1 MSARAVVSASTSAC
15 APAALFA
22 DGFETGDVSRWSA
35 NFGLVADSSQAHSGQ
50 FGARATSTGAASA
63 YAFAQLSAEQST
75 LDTTMWFK
83 VLSLGANVVDVAKL
97 RTGSGAALLTVFVSP
112 TGVLGYQ
119 NNVTTVSTYS
129 TTPVSQA
136 VWHKL
141 VVRTVINGTASQV
154 STWLD
159 DQPVGALT
167 KTESLGTTGV
177 GRVQVGENITGRTYD
192 LALDDIT
199 IAPPA

>member
-1 MSARAVVSASTSAC
+1 INGTASQASTWLDDQPVGALTKTESLGTTGVGRVQVGENITGRTYDLALDDITITTPDTVAPSVPSRLVVSASGAG
-15 APAALFA
+15 AL
-22 DGFETGDVSRWSA
+22 VSW
-35 NFGLVADSSQAHSGQ
+35 
-50 FGARATSTGAASA
+50 
-63 YAFAQLSAEQST
+63 SAEQST
-75 LDTTMWFK
+75 LDRTMWFK
-83 VLSLGANVVDVAKL
+83 VLSFGANVVDVAKL

-167 KTESLGTTGV
+167 TTECTGTTAV
-177 GRVQVGENITGRTYD
+177 DRRQ
-192 LALDDIT
+192 
-199 IAPPA
+199 

>member
-1 MSARAVVSASTSAC
+1 M
-15 APAALFA
+15 
-22 DGFETGDVSRWSA
+22 
-35 NFGLVADSSQAHSGQ
+35 
-50 FGARATSTGAASA
+50 
-63 YAFAQLSAEQST
+63 
-75 LDTTMWFK
+75 
-83 VLSLGANVVDVAKL
+83 
-97 RTGSGAALLTVFVSP
+97 FVSP

-129 TTPVSQA
+129 TTLVSQA